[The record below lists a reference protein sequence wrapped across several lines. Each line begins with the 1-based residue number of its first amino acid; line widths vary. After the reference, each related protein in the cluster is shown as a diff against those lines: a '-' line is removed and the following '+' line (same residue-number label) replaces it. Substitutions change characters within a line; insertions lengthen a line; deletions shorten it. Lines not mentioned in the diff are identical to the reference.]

1 MDSLI
6 LIKSELYL
14 IYKRKLLFYIFSFLF
29 CTNILVTIC
38 YSRYNIVYP
47 NENDVNHINSFNFLI
62 HIMLENSI
70 FTFNMI
76 AIFLTIIV
84 FDFKFF
90 NIFYIKKF
98 KLFDVFLSKIIIINC
113 ILLFLLLLF
122 FVVNLLFG
130 LFLFDIPK
138 SIFVYGINHS
148 LGFVGSFI
156 YAAKFYFVSF
166 CLFSLLSSLTIFF
179 YTIFNN
185 KILTFSMIFC
195 FLFMQVYFPK
205 FSIIIYQ
212 IELKKN
218 IILDDY
224 FYSVITYILLNIFI
238 IFVSYY
244 LFVLIRE
251 RKIFQYFYIKLLK
264 KSS

>member
-1 MDSLI
+1 L
-6 LIKSELYL
+6 
-14 IYKRKLLFYIFSFLF
+14 
-29 CTNILVTIC
+29 
-38 YSRYNIVYP
+38 
-47 NENDVNHINSFNFLI
+47 
-62 HIMLENSI
+62 
-70 FTFNMI
+70 
-76 AIFLTIIV
+76 A
-84 FDFKFF
+84 
-90 NIFYIKKF
+90 
-98 KLFDVFLSKIIIINC
+98 
-113 ILLFLLLLF
+113 F

-138 SIFVYGINHS
+138 SIFAYGINES
-148 LGFVGSFI
+148 LSFFDFFI
-156 YAAKFYFVSF
+156 YAAKYYFVSF
-166 CLFSLLSSLTIFF
+166 CLFSLTIFF

-195 FLFMQVYFPK
+195 FLIMQIYFPK
-205 FSIIIYQ
+205 ISIIVHQ